1 MSLSRRVL
9 ARILWAVTVAGFV
22 AACSVPTTYRWE
34 WQEWDPS
41 KLGYAAGKGAILT
54 DIRGN
59 PFNQPKEQVDAAITE
74 AMFGAHFGP
83 DVPFVTEEPQDYNS
97 PYRVLIV
104 FDPDVSLTPEKLCA
118 EDPKP
123 GERSE
128 GVIKVVAAFC
138 AQDIHETSVWGSVG
152 QTSGPESEE
161 FQSLVKIMTNQ
172 LFPRQNPNER
182 DNDNIW
188 IIGG

>member
-1 MSLSRRVL
+1 MSPSRRVL
-9 ARILWAVTVAGFV
+9 AQVLFAGSLAGFV
-22 AACSVPTTYRWE
+22 AACAVPTTYRWE
-34 WQEWDPS
+34 WQQWDPS
-41 KLGYAAGKGAILT
+41 KLSYAAGKGAILT

-59 PFNQPKEQVDAAITE
+59 PFNQPKEQVDAAITA
-74 AMFGAHFGP
+74 AMYGAHFGP
-83 DVPFVTEEPQDYNS
+83 DVPFVTEKPQDYDS
-97 PYRVLIV
+97 PYRVLV
-104 FDPDVSLTPEKLCA
+104 LFDPDERLTPEKLCA

-123 GERSE
+123 SERSE
-128 GVIKVVAAFC
+128 GVIRVVAAFC
-138 AQDIHETSVWGSVG
+138 AQDVHETSVWGTVG

-161 FQSLVKIMTNQ
+161 FRSLVKTMTTQ

>member
-1 MSLSRRVL
+1 MSPSRRVMARVLFAASL
-9 ARILWAVTVAGFV
+9 AGLL
-22 AACSVPTTYRWE
+22 AACAGPTTYRWD
-34 WQEWDPS
+34 WQSWDPS
-41 KLGYAAGKGAILT
+41 KLSYAAGQGAILT

-74 AMFGAHFGP
+74 AMLGAHFGP
-83 DVPFVTEEPQDYNS
+83 VVPFVTEKPQDYKS
-97 PYRVLIV
+97 PYRVVMV
-104 FDPDVSLTPEKLCA
+104 FDPDERLTPQKLCA

-128 GVIKVVAAFC
+128 GVIRVVAAFC
-138 AQDIHETSVWGSVG
+138 AQDIHETSVWGTVG
-152 QTSGPESEE
+152 QTSGPESED
-161 FQSLVKIMTNQ
+161 FQSLVKIMTTQ